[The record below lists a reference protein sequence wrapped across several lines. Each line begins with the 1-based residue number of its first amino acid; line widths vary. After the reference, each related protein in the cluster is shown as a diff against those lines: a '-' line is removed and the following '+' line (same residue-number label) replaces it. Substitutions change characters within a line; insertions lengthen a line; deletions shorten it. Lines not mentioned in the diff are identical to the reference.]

1 MWRPSRRQMALGILL
16 VGAVGFLVYSLRP
29 PQAPEVKRKTKGAG
43 ALLETAKET
52 LRPAAPADAD
62 WARYAALTGSNIFS
76 EQRMLPPQPKPVKL
90 PTPPPFPTPARPP
103 EPPRPDVSG
112 WSYVGYVTL
121 DGKTIGIL
129 QNDTTHT
136 CKYLAIGNEFMGAT
150 VEKVDRE
157 AMRLKS
163 NGSVT
168 TLSRPRDFPI
178 TPLSKG
184 PGAPG
189 APAPPQPQPPRRSP

>member
-1 MWRPSRRQMALGILL
+1 MWRPSRRQIALGVLL

-29 PQAPEVKRKTKGAG
+29 PQAPKGKSKAKGAG
-43 ALLETAKET
+43 ALLETAKEAR
-52 LRPAAPADAD
+52 RPAAPADAD
-62 WARYAALTGSNIFS
+62 WKRYAALTGSNIFS
-76 EQRMLPPQPKPVKL
+76 EQRMLPPPPKPIKL
-90 PTPPPFPTPARPP
+90 PPLPFPTPARPP

-136 CKYLAIGNEFMGAT
+136 CKYLAVGSDFMGAT
-150 VEKVDRE
+150 VEQVDRE

-184 PGAPG
+184 PGAPT
-189 APAPPQPQPPRRSP
+189 PAPPQPQPSRRGP

>member
-1 MWRPSRRQMALGILL
+1 MWRPNRRQAVLGVLL
-16 VGAVGFLVYSLRP
+16 VGAIGFLIYSLRP
-29 PQAPEVKRKTKGAG
+29 PQAPVEKHKAKGAG
-43 ALLETAKET
+43 VATETAKEA

-62 WARYAALTGSNIFS
+62 WKRYAALTSSNIFS
-76 EQRMLPPQPKPVKL
+76 EQRMLPPAPKPVPL
-90 PTPPPFPTPARPP
+90 PTPPPFPSPPKPP

-136 CKYLAIGNEFMGAT
+136 CKYLAVGSDFMGAT
-150 VEKVDRE
+150 VERVDRE
-157 AMRLKS
+157 AMRLRS

-178 TPLSKG
+178 IPLS
-184 PGAPG
+184 GAAGVPA
-189 APAPPQPQPPRRSP
+189 APPPQPARRGPGT